1 MDYTKMPYWHI
12 GLLVCVFYGIFVI
25 QPQWYWYAV
34 WFCMHFIIVTFG
46 IHFTFHRLIS
56 HKAFRTS
63 TLIERLG
70 TIVGCLAMSGS
81 SIGWSGVHIH
91 HHRYSDTELDP
102 HPASRG
108 WRNVFG
114 FIDHSK
120 VSNRSFVPL
129 RWYMNDQFHS
139 TVDKYYFEII
149 FAWWLF
155 CFWVFGIEGLFF
167 LGLMP
172 TSTSGLATLGS
183 NNIVHK
189 NDKPVNNLLAWLL
202 IFGDA
207 AHADHHDEPRK
218 RYLTRYIDPVG
229 FMVKH
234 LQIDK

>member
-1 MDYTKMPYWHI
+1 M
-12 GLLVCVFYGIFVI
+12 
-25 QPQWYWYAV
+25 
-34 WFCMHFIIVTFG
+34 
-46 IHFTFHRLIS
+46 
-56 HKAFRTS
+56 
-63 TLIERLG
+63 
-70 TIVGCLAMSGS
+70 
-81 SIGWSGVHIH
+81 
-91 HHRYSDTELDP
+91 
-102 HPASRG
+102 
-108 WRNVFG
+108 
-114 FIDHSK
+114 
-120 VSNRSFVPL
+120 
-129 RWYMNDQFHS
+129 
-139 TVDKYYFEII
+139 
-149 FAWWLF
+149 WWLF
-155 CFWVFGIEGLFF
+155 CLWVFGIEGLFF